1 MLKSIFQH
9 SLPKFTRRNL
19 VTKFP
24 TMSSP
29 IETAKMAA
37 AFRAVDENFPENA
50 KVVGIGSGSTV
61 VYVAERLSQL
71 PNKSDFVCIPTGF
84 QSRQLILDHGLHVG
98 TIEQF
103 PTLDIA
109 FDGADECDEKLNL
122 IKGGGACLLQE
133 KLVAEA
139 SAKFII
145 VADYRKKS
153 KALGTEWTQGVPIEI
168 VPNAYAKVTLDL
180 KNLGAKNV
188 DLRQGGKSKAGPVIT
203 DNHNF
208 LIDAD
213 FGAISDPQ
221 TLHNK
226 IKSLCGVVDTGLFT
240 NMANKAYF
248 GEENGDISVWSA

>member
-1 MLKSIFQH
+1 M
-9 SLPKFTRRNL
+9 
-19 VTKFP
+19 
-24 TMSSP
+24 SP
-29 IETAKMAA
+29 IESAKKAA
-37 AFRAVDENFPENA
+37 AFRAVDENFPTNA

-61 VYVAERLSQL
+61 VYVAERLSQHA
-71 PNKSDFVCIPTGF
+71 NKADFVCIPTGF

-103 PTLDIA
+103 PSIDIA

-139 SAKFII
+139 SEKFII
-145 VADYRKKS
+145 VADFRKKS
-153 KALGTEWTQGVPIEI
+153 NALGTEWTQGVPIEI

-180 KNLGAKNV
+180 KRLGAKNI
-188 DLRQGGKSKAGPVIT
+188 DLRQGGKAKAGPVIT
-203 DNHNF
+203 DNNNF

-213 FGAISDPQ
+213 FGAIEDPQ
-221 TLHNK
+221 DLHRK

-240 NMANKAYF
+240 NLADKAYF
-248 GEENGDISVWSA
+248 GEQSGEVCVWSA